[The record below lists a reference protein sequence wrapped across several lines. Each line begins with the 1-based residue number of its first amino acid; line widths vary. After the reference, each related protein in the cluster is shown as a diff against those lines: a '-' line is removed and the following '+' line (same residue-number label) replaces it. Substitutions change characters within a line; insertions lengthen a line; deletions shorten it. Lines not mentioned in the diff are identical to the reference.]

1 MTLQTFLLGLLIV
14 STLTALLTEALK
26 KVFQERDITYYPN
39 ALAGYSAVGLS
50 VAVGVAYIILTD
62 LRLNA
67 EMAVYLIALIFLSW
81 LSAMVGYDKVVQAIS
96 QFKKGA

>member
-1 MTLQTFLLGLLIV
+1 MTLQTFLLGLMIA

-26 KVFQERDITYYPN
+26 KVFQERKITYYPN

-50 VAVGVAYIILTD
+50 VAVGIAYIVLTD
-62 LRLNA
+62 LMLNA

-81 LSAMVGYDKVVQAIS
+81 LSAMVGYDKVVQAIA

>member
-1 MTLQTFLLGLLIV
+1 MTLQTFLLGLMIA

-26 KVFQERDITYYPN
+26 KVFQERKITYYPN

-50 VAVGVAYIILTD
+50 VAVGIAYIVLTD
-62 LRLNA
+62 LMLNV

-81 LSAMVGYDKVVQAIS
+81 LSAMVGYDKVVQAIA